1 MYKITVPHLNFVYFS
16 PKHYKLTKMERNLNI
31 FTANIKACDVIKRN
45 LPACA
50 DVGDH
55 YDL

>member
-31 FTANIKACDVIKRN
+31 FTANIKARDVIKRN